1 MSGKLDALR
10 RIGLLGLLSVGVSCS
25 CHRATPGDSP
35 ASVTIQATEAGTAS
49 ETTPRPQELNDAG
62 GTWDGGTEEG
72 GAFALDLDADDGG
85 PLMDSL
91 GRPFLVPNWDA
102 AADKITTLPEF
113 RHFADNLDR
122 ESHGEARVGLYP
134 EKMPQSGCIAV
145 RLECLWGYYVGLSRP
160 YRQLWQRLY
169 VDASSGR
176 VYGLNPT
183 QTQYITY
190 EEWRKRFPAR

>member
-1 MSGKLDALR
+1 MSGKLHALR

-25 CHRATPGDSP
+25 CHRATPGDPP

-49 ETTPRPQELNDAG
+49 ETTPRPQEMNDAG
-62 GTWDGGTEEG
+62 GARDGGAEEG
-72 GAFALDLDADDGG
+72 GVFALDLDADDG

-91 GRPFLVPNWDA
+91 GRPFLVTNWDA

-113 RHFADNLDR
+113 RRFADSLDR

-134 EKMPQSGCIAV
+134 EKMPQSGCVAV

-176 VYGLNPT
+176 VYGLDPT
-183 QTQYITY
+183 QTTYITY
-190 EEWRKRFPAR
+190 EEWRKRFPVR